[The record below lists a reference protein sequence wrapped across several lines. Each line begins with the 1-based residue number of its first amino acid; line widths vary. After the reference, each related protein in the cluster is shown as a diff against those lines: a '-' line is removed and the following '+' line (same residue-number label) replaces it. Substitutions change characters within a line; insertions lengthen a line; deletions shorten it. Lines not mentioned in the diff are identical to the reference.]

1 MEVIFLD
8 CVFCEIVNGN
18 IGCEKIYEDERVLA
32 FKDLKPQAPVHFLI
46 IPKKH
51 IKDVLEISKEDK
63 DILYSIFLSIQKIAK
78 DLGLE
83 DGFRVVN
90 NCGEDG
96 GQTVLHLHFH
106 VLGKRK
112 LSWPPG

>member
-1 MEVIFLD
+1 MG
-8 CVFCEIVNGN
+8 CVFCEIVKGN
-18 IGCEKIYEDERVLA
+18 LNSDKIYEDEEILV
-32 FKDLKPQAPVHFLI
+32 FKDLEPQAPVHFLI

-51 IKDVLEISKEDK
+51 IGSVLELSEEDSKIVSK
-63 DILYSIFLSIQKIAK
+63 IFYRIKKIAEQL
-78 DLGLE
+78 DLK

-96 GQTVLHLHFH
+96 GQSVPHIHFH

-112 LSWPPG
+112 MNWPPG